1 MQNRKIYKSII
12 DRFESKHKRLNW
24 NLDAGI
30 KNLEDVPYNAYELE
44 KVLKEF
50 YSTLNEDEKSI
61 FAMYINIDIR
71 KYFEATNLE
80 PTDSGYKEYLSYLE
94 LSRKDKY
101 WKGTHYAEIE
111 HKVFKTQLNEQFFK
125 HLIDCYKKEKKFHK
139 KEKKFP
145 RIIYDFLYYLLK
157 ANDMITTQIAYKEY
171 VQLNS
176 IANKGRFDN
185 NDNQVRR
192 IQICKKANE
201 LWNQSNTK
209 IHLSY
214 SIYK

>member
-1 MQNRKIYKSII
+1 MQKKGDWNKYKSIFS
-12 DRFESKHKRLNW
+12 RFESKHKRLKW
-24 NLDAGI
+24 GDSI
-30 KNLEDVPYNAYELE
+30 PYNASELE
-44 KVLKEF
+44 TALKEF
-50 YSTLNEDEKSI
+50 YSTLNDEEKNF
-61 FAMYINIDIR
+61 FALNVQHKI
-71 KYFEATNLE
+71 KEYFTATNLE

-111 HKVFKTQLNEQFFK
+111 HKVFKTQLNEQFFN
-125 HLIDCYKKEKKFHK
+125 HLINCYKKENQFN
-139 KEKKFP
+139 
-145 RIIYDFLYYLLK
+145 RTVYDFLYHLLK

-171 VQLNS
+171 VQLKS
-176 IANKGRFDN
+176 IANKERFDN